1 MNRTGPVLETLLRR
15 LADTPPDF
23 LDEPR
28 VGAAGERGGIF
39 VPALVND
46 LLSRLSH
53 LSSRP
58 GHRISRDALEPFHG
72 RGPADRNRLALVMI
86 LVWFLADEWFEQ
98 ARPEQEA
105 VLRLLDATAAELAE
119 SAAARKYVEDPER
132 REELARLA
140 LARLDFRPAGET
152 EAQAADR
159 LSALS
164 ATERR
169 RLLEASRKAQARARA
184 VREALIRKQAEAAAD
199 KWTRE

>member
-1 MNRTGPVLETLLRR
+1 MNRPGPILETLLHR
-15 LADTPPDF
+15 LAETPPDF

-28 VGAAGERGGIF
+28 IGKQGEIF

-46 LLSRLSH
+46 LFTRL
-53 LSSRP
+53 
-58 GHRISRDALEPFHG
+58 GQQVSRDALEPFHG
-72 RGPADRNRLALVMI
+72 QKPADRNRLAVAMI
-86 LVWFLADEWFEQ
+86 LVWLLADEWFGQ
-98 ARPEQEA
+98 ARPEREA
-105 VLRLLDATAAELAE
+105 VLHLLNDTASELAG
-119 SAAARKYVEDPER
+119 SAAAQKYVNDPER

-152 EAQAADR
+152 EAQAVDR

-169 RLLEASRKAQARARA
+169 RLVQASREAQARARA
-184 VREALIRKQAEAAAD
+184 IREALIRKQAEEAAD